1 MTVISQEGFFFV
13 FSQDGRSIL
22 FRAFKETENMTLI
35 CNNACTE
42 RIMKLVSVSTYSIIL
57 VYKCEFESC
66 ISTFSV
72 PISITGIEVV
82 IKRFIAANVDA
93 QAVLG
98 FNIKSYVV

>member
-1 MTVISQEGFFFV
+1 MDNTYLSNSKILGTTILILTHEIRIHILISSNQN
-13 FSQDGRSIL
+13 
-22 FRAFKETENMTLI
+22 TEL
-35 CNNACTE
+35 
-42 RIMKLVSVSTYSIIL
+42 S